1 MAEQNLKEKTANGLL
16 WGAVSNGVQQILNLV
31 FGILLARLL
40 LPEDYG
46 MVGMLTIF
54 SLIAASLQES
64 GFISALNRKEET
76 TQADYNAVFWF
87 NILCSS
93 GIYILLFLCAPLIA
107 EWFHEPKLTALARF
121 SFLSFVISS
130 LGTTPRAYLFRH
142 LKVKQTAWMSL
153 AALFISGTTG
163 VLLAWQGFAYWGIAV
178 QNLTFCAM
186 VTLFSWYFSGWR
198 PSRHIDLRPLR
209 GMIGFS
215 SKLLITNIF
224 NHINNNIRRVFRT
237 PLRRPDGRL
246 LQSGQQVD
254 VYGPLAVEQHPLGG
268 NTACIRPF
276 GKRP

>member
-54 SLIAASLQES
+54 SLIAALQES

-142 LKVKQTAWMSL
+142 LKVNRQPGS
-153 AALFISGTTG
+153 
-163 VLLAWQGFAYWGIAV
+163 
-178 QNLTFCAM
+178 
-186 VTLFSWYFSGWR
+186 
-198 PSRHIDLRPLR
+198 H
-209 GMIGFS
+209 
-215 SKLLITNIF
+215 
-224 NHINNNIRRVFRT
+224 
-237 PLRRPDGRL
+237 
-246 LQSGQQVD
+246 
-254 VYGPLAVEQHPLGG
+254 
-268 NTACIRPF
+268 
-276 GKRP
+276 